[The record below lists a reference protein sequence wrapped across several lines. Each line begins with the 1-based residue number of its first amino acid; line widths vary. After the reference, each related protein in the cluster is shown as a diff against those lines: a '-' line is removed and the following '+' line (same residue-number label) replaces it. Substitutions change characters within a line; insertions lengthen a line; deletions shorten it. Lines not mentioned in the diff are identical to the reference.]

1 MTTLFQARGPQVAR
15 SHAPRQTRT
24 FELLAQSALQAL
36 RDRVASS
43 IAACGGGGL
52 NSLQLSRKLG
62 IDKSLAWR
70 LVRFSQDEDVF
81 AGSRHLPGDAG
92 LRIFVRAVRST
103 AGEAAAG
110 SLAAS
115 IEALEQVIRD
125 HAGSRAA
132 FRTLLANC
140 GAGAVDERAADYR
153 KAAFQA
159 NSAIWG
165 IEAHARI
172 AMAFLTAGDAGGT
185 DVALVDGFLGLRR
198 NRREMSWPMA
208 RRWVA
213 GHEGNGRAPRAMPLD
228 PSVAGDAPA
237 LLAEYS
243 SVLAESLLPASTADG
258 HRYELPVGDD
268 IGAAGAVDVVF
279 GERLPGAG
287 PVRRAG
293 SDQPAEVMVRM
304 DLPTEHLL
312 LDVFV
317 GRELDGGS
325 DPAAE
330 LFGLLSG
337 GSGESSVDRERQRMP
352 MAERPA
358 EIGNDPKQWANP
370 VSPRHWEM
378 VHDCMR
384 WLDRRPSSFR
394 TFRLHLRWPAIPTA
408 VVVTACIR
416 GL

>member
-1 MTTLFQARGPQVAR
+1 MTLMNHARGPQVTGSQAE
-15 SHAPRQTRT
+15 RQPRT
-24 FELLAQSALQAL
+24 FERHSRSALEAL
-36 RDRVASS
+36 RSAVGSS
-43 IAACGGGGL
+43 ISACGGDRL

-70 LVRFSQDEDVF
+70 LARFAQDEDVF

-92 LRIFVRAVRST
+92 LRIFVRAVRSA

-110 SLAAS
+110 SLSES

-140 GAGAVDERAADYR
+140 GTGAADERAIDYR

-165 IEAHARI
+165 VEANARVM
-172 AMAFLTAGDAGGT
+172 MAFLTAGDAGGT
-185 DVALVDGFLGLRR
+185 DVALVSGFLGLRR
-198 NRREMSWPMA
+198 NRRDLSWPVA
-208 RRWVA
+208 RRRVL
-213 GHEGNGRAPRAMPLD
+213 GLEGDVRNPRALPLD
-228 PSVAGDAPA
+228 PSVAEDAPP
-237 LLAEYS
+237 LLADYS
-243 SVLAESLLPASTADG
+243 SIRGEGLLPVSTEHG
-258 HRYELPVGDD
+258 LWYELPDGD
-268 IGAAGAVDVVF
+268 IGSAGAVDAVF

-293 SDQPAEVMVRM
+293 IDQPAEVMVRM
-304 DLPTEHLL
+304 DLPVEHLL

-317 GRELDGGS
+317 GRELDTGA
-325 DPAAE
+325 DPSSE

-337 GSGESSVDRERQRMP
+337 GSGENTVDRERQRMA

-358 EIGNDPKQWANP
+358 EIGNDPKHWSSP
-370 VSPRHWEM
+370 VSPKHWEM

-394 TFRLHLRWPAIPTA
+394 TFRLHVRWPAIPTA
-408 VVVTACIR
+408 VVVTAGIR
-416 GL
+416 GG